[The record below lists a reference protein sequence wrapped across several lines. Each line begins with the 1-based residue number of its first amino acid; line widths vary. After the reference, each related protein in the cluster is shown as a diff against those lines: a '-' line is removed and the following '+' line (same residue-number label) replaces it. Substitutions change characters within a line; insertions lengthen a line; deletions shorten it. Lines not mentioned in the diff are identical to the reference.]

1 MRCKKFVILACILF
15 LTVVTGLFPVPQ
27 VRLKDIAYL
36 SGIRENQLS
45 GIGLVTGLAGKG
57 DSQGSELLKRTL
69 ANLLA
74 HFGIVIS
81 SDDIKS
87 KNCAVVMVSMELPPF
102 IHTGDRVDVTV
113 SSIGDARSLEEGI
126 LLQTNL
132 KAANNRIYAVAQGK
146 VLVSSSNKSAKTV
159 GAIPGGGLIER
170 EIIST
175 YEQNGI
181 IRIVLRHPDFVTA
194 TAVAEAIKTKFDQIQ
209 VETKDAALIEVT
221 VPDPRKDDI
230 VGFIADVESLTL
242 TPDVSGKVVINP
254 NTGIIIIGENVKIG
268 KVAVS
273 YRDVNVTVSSS
284 YYYADDEDE
293 YPDTFVIEDT
303 ASVNDLIEVLRAAG
317 LKTDVIIG
325 ILQAI
330 QRAGALYGSLIIM

>member
-1 MRCKKFVILACILF
+1 LRCKSIFIVPVILLVAAIQ
-15 LTVVTGLFPVPQ
+15 LFPAPQ
-27 VRLKDIAYL
+27 VRIKDIAYL

-45 GIGLVTGLAGKG
+45 GIGLVTGLGGKG
-57 DSQGSELLKRTL
+57 DSQGSELLKETL
-69 ANLLA
+69 VNLLA
-74 HFGIVIS
+74 HFGITIAS
-81 SDDIKS
+81 SDIKS

-102 IHTGDRVDVTV
+102 IHPGDRVDVTV

-146 VLVSSSNKSAKTV
+146 VIVSSSNKSVKTV

-170 EIIST
+170 EIVST

-194 TAVAEAIKTKFDQIQ
+194 TAVADAIKAGFDQIM
-209 VETKDAALIEVT
+209 VETKDAALIEVA
-221 VPDPRKDDI
+221 VPDTRKDDI

-254 NTGIIIIGENVKIG
+254 NTGVIIIGENVKIG

-273 YRDVNVTVSSS
+273 YRDVNVSVSSS
-284 YYYADDEDE
+284 YYYNDDNDE

-303 ASVNDLIEVLRAAG
+303 ATVNDLIDVLRAAG